1 MYIKKPDSGRRK
13 DKKIY
18 FSQFCMSTVGIVCSF
33 ITVYSVSHI
42 VAGCISPDRVLCC
55 QSNTAHRN
63 DNQDG
68 HLKITQS
75 HNIVTQPPHP
85 EEKEAKKKRSKYLL
99 LLHCSCPFPHSSSVK
114 MLYTTGACQHSS
126 VPWDWLLVRHAIC
139 YFLQIWNKIPPKSY
153 TG

>member
-1 MYIKKPDSGRRK
+1 MYGPIFRHHTQTKKYINVYKKPDSGRRK

-68 HLKITQS
+68 HLKITHS

-85 EEKEAKKKRSKYLL
+85 EEKEAKKKEVSTCCCFTVL
-99 LLHCSCPFPHSSSVK
+99 
-114 MLYTTGACQHSS
+114 
-126 VPWDWLLVRHAIC
+126 VPSHTPAVLKCYIQLVPVRTHRYHEIG
-139 YFLQIWNKIPPKSY
+139 F
-153 TG
+153 